1 MTSAHALATAAPAAG
16 GQWRE
21 ALAARGGIVLLAS
34 ALFVFL
40 TLPLAMILV
49 RSFQDK
55 DGAFAGL
62 ANFVRYVQTPALA
75 QSTWNTLTFA
85 LLATSIVVPLA
96 FVFAYA
102 IQRSCIPLKGLWRS
116 IALLPILAPSL
127 LAALS
132 FIYLFGNQGLFK
144 ALLPW
149 LGLKAVY
156 GLPGMVLAMAFSAFP
171 HAVMILLASLSLS
184 DARLYE
190 AADAM
195 GATRLRKFLT
205 ITLPGAKYGLISAV
219 MVVFTMAVSEF
230 GIPKVIGG
238 NYPVLAID
246 IYKQVIGQQNFQM
259 GAVVSLVLLV
269 PAVLA
274 FVVDAVVQRR
284 QKALVGA
291 RSVPYAPRP
300 ARGRDAVLLAFVL
313 VVSAY
318 LLLVIGMAAYGSV
331 VKFWPYNLSFTLDHY
346 RYGFEEAGVEHAYRN
361 SLVMATLCAALGA
374 AITFA
379 GAYWVE
385 KTRGADALRPV
396 IRFQAMLPMAVP
408 GDGARHRLHP
418 VLQPPG
424 EPAHGPL
431 RHDGDPGRLDGRPL
445 LLVEPP
451 DCRHRAEAARQRVRV
466 GVGLAQGA
474 VLPDLPPRD
483 GAGVPADGDRSC
495 PLLLRQCDDHD
506 LRRGLPL
513 LAEDHAGL
521 DFHPAHG
528 RGGRA
533 RSRVG
538 DGDADRRHVGGGYGA
553 LALRRERTAAAHA
566 GVAAYRFEPMR
577 PCLRARAPEPSPRSR
592 R

>member
-1 MTSAHALATAAPAAG
+1 VSQASGAFVAPSPAP

-21 ALAARGGIVLLAS
+21 ARAARGGLVLLAA

-40 TLPLAMILV
+40 SLPLAMILM

-55 DGAFAGL
+55 DGTFAGL

-149 LGLKAVY
+149 LGLKEIY
-156 GLPGMVLAMAFSAFP
+156 GLAGMVLAMAFSAFP
-171 HAVMILLASLSLS
+171 HAVMILLAALSLS

-205 ITLPGAKYGLISAV
+205 ITLPGAKYGLISAA

-230 GIPKVIGG
+230 GVPKVIGG

-274 FVVDAVVQRR
+274 FAIDAVVQRR

-300 ARGRDAVLLAFVL
+300 ARGRDALLLVFVL

-361 SLVMATLCAALGA
+361 SLVMATLCAVLGA
-374 AITFA
+374 AVTFA

-408 GDGARHRLHP
+408 GMVLGIGYILFFNHPANPLTFLYGTMAILVLSTIVHFYSSSHLTAVTALKQLDSEFESVSASLKVPFYRTFRRVTVPVCLPTVIDLSRYYFVNAMTTISAVVFLYSPKTTLASISILHMDEAGALGP
-418 VLQPPG
+418 ASAMATLIVGTSAVVTVL
-424 EPAHGPL
+424 
-431 RHDGDPGRLDGRPL
+431 
-445 LLVEPP
+445 
-451 DCRHRAEAARQRVRV
+451 
-466 GVGLAQGA
+466 
-474 VLPDLPPRD
+474 
-483 GAGVPADGDRSC
+483 S
-495 PLLLRQCDDHD
+495 
-506 LRRGLPL
+506 L
-513 LAEDHAGL
+513 LAESVL
-521 DFHPAHG
+521 
-528 RGGRA
+528 
-533 RSRVG
+533 
-538 DGDADRRHVGGGYGA
+538 
-553 LALRRERTAAAHA
+553 LRRTQAWRRT
-566 GVAAYRFEPMR
+566 G
-577 PCLRARAPEPSPRSR
+577 SSR
-592 R
+592 